1 MQTTTSIN
9 PTIGNSKQI
18 PYGFFGGMSVLV
30 WLSATLAL
38 RLWGQYFFIPESRLS
53 MVGMFSGSIA
63 LLPPLIYF
71 LLQKVQPQQQLE
83 ALLWLTIPSM
93 LLDVDTIYFFAQA
106 FPNLS
111 PAANGAFGAW
121 LVWSYAIVLITGL
134 ATSRSRSAPGTV
146 SRSLRSVSRAA

>member
-1 MQTTTSIN
+1 MQSTASIDPTTRN
-9 PTIGNSKQI
+9 PKPIS
-18 PYGFFGGMSVLV
+18 YGFFGGISVLV

-38 RLWGQYFFIPESRLS
+38 RLWGQYFFIPDRLS
-53 MVGMFSGSIA
+53 MAGMFLASIA

-71 LLQKVQPQQQLE
+71 LLQKVQPQQRIE

-111 PAANGAFGAW
+111 PAASSAFGAW
-121 LVWSYAIVLITGL
+121 LLWSYAIVLITGL
-134 ATSRSRSAPGTV
+134 VMNRSNRVSGTASRD
-146 SRSLRSVSRAA
+146 